1 MQSHDLLIAGAG
13 PVGLALALAL
23 KDSGLDIAIVDA
35 RDAAAGAGDPR
46 VLALAHGSRL
56 TLERLGIWNE
66 LSPRPTPIQSIHI
79 SHQGGFGRTLLRAQ
93 DYDLTA
99 LGHVSA
105 AGALSAALRT
115 AVERAGI
122 EILDNTC
129 LSALTPDDDN
139 ARAHLESTQEDA
151 VASTRQ
157 ARLVVCAEGGLN
169 AGEQGVISEHD
180 YDQHALIATLS
191 TQDGHSHQAF
201 ERFTSEGPIALL
213 PYRDGFALV
222 HVCTPARAE
231 ELLALDDDAYLR
243 IVQTHLGSRV
253 RLTGVSARLRYPLG
267 LRYRRDVTGTRTVWL
282 GNAAQ
287 TLHPVAGQGF
297 NLALRDVR
305 ALADILLKHPGDPG
319 MTTTLDA
326 YARARQL
333 DRFGAIHFTDK
344 LVRLFSND
352 IAPLKHLRGAG
363 LFACDMLPPLRNFIA
378 RRMMFGARAWP

>member
-1 MQSHDLLIAGAG
+1 MQPYDLLIAGAG
-13 PVGLALALAL
+13 PVGLSLALAL
-23 KDSGLDIAIVDA
+23 KDSGLDIALVDA
-35 RDAAAGAGDPR
+35 RDAAAGAADPR
-46 VLALAHGSRL
+46 VLALAHGTKL
-56 TLERLGIWNE
+56 TLERFGIWND

-79 SHQGGFGRTLLRAQ
+79 SHQGGFGRTLLHAH

-105 AGALSAALRT
+105 AGALSAALRA
-115 AVERAGI
+115 AVDRAGI
-122 EILDNTC
+122 EIMDNTR
-129 LSALTPDDDN
+129 LSDLTPDDHSVC
-139 ARAHLESTQEDA
+139 AHLEPAQGDA
-151 VASTRQ
+151 VGATRR
-157 ARLVVCAEGGLN
+157 ARLIVCAEGGLG
-169 AGEQGVISEHD
+169 AGEQGINEHD

-191 TQDGHSHQAF
+191 TEGGHTHRAF

-222 HVCTPARAE
+222 HVCAPAHAE
-231 ELLALDDDAYLR
+231 ELLTLDDDAYLR

-267 LRYRRDVTGTRTVWL
+267 LRYRGDVTGARTVWL

-319 MTTTLDA
+319 MPTTLDA

-333 DRFGAIHFTDK
+333 DRFSAIHFTDK